1 MLEQQLIDGF
11 RKVFENPDRQPI
23 VALSYETDVMPFL
36 SEPHRLMYMSK
47 SGTSIS
53 ESVSKFKLPKNIE
66 KMLIDIS
73 CSELYTPKSSEMGS
87 INEMINTY
95 PDSLIEVVWGF
106 CTDASQEEPI
116 IIRIIIKTK

>member
-1 MLEQQLIDGF
+1 MEEELIAGF
-11 RKVFENPDRQPI
+11 RKIFENPDRHSF
-23 VALSYETDVMPFL
+23 VSLSYEEDVVPLL
-36 SEPHRLMYMSK
+36 SKPRKLMYMSK

-53 ESVSKFKLPKNIE
+53 ETVSKFKLPKNIE

>member
-1 MLEQQLIDGF
+1 MEEELIAGF
-11 RKVFENPDRQPI
+11 RKIFENPDRHSF
-23 VALSYETDVMPFL
+23 VSLSYEEDVVPLL
-36 SEPHRLMYMSK
+36 SEPRKLMYMSK

-53 ESVSKFKLPKNIE
+53 ETVSKFKLPKNIE

-73 CSELYTPKSSEMGS
+73 CSEHYTPKSSEMGS

-106 CTDASQEEPI
+106 CTDESQEEPI

>member
-1 MLEQQLIDGF
+1 MEEELIAGF
-11 RKVFENPDRQPI
+11 RKIFENPDRHSF
-23 VALSYETDVMPFL
+23 VSLSYEEDVVPLL
-36 SEPHRLMYMSK
+36 SEPRKLMYMSK
-47 SGTSIS
+47 SGISIS
-53 ESVSKFKLPKNIE
+53 ETVSKFKLPKNIE

-73 CSELYTPKSSEMGS
+73 CSEHYTPKSSEMGS

>member
-1 MLEQQLIDGF
+1 MEEELIAGF
-11 RKVFENPDRQPI
+11 RKIFENPDRHSF
-23 VALSYETDVMPFL
+23 VSLSYEEDVVPLL
-36 SEPHRLMYMSK
+36 SEPRKLMYMSHT
-47 SGTSIS
+47 GTSIPDAI
-53 ESVSKFKLPKNIE
+53 SKFKLPKNIE

-73 CSELYTPKSSEMGS
+73 CSEHYTPKSSEMGS

>member
-1 MLEQQLIDGF
+1 MEEELIAGF
-11 RKVFENPDRQPI
+11 RKIFENPDRHSF
-23 VALSYETDVMPFL
+23 VSLSYEEDVVPLL
-36 SEPHRLMYMSK
+36 SEPRKLMYMSK

-53 ESVSKFKLPKNIE
+53 ETVSKFKLPKIIE

-73 CSELYTPKSSEMGS
+73 CSEHYTPKSSEMGS